1 MFQVMGPM
9 LDQRMDKEQK
19 EMVCTWMYEY
29 IDTHMG
35 IHKNVNTMYISG
47 YGAHA
52 GQANGKAAKGN
63 GM

>member
-1 MFQVMGPM
+1 MNVHTMF
-9 LDQRMDKEQK
+9 
-19 EMVCTWMYEY
+19 
-29 IDTHMG
+29 
-35 IHKNVNTMYISG
+35 NTMYITG